1 MASFA
6 DVTAAVLEERRY
18 QDYKWGNLNEHP
30 HDLSTWLCLVNKKLR
45 WAVDSFFGHDDREVV
60 LSTLVEAV
68 ALGVAALEQH
78 GIATPKHG
86 SYPDHDMPGIWHAAK
101 RLWPGLPREV
111 EIYYK
116 KGLAKTEEGFRMEW
130 DIKDN
135 KLWVTMD
142 ENITIRELVR
152 PYIP

>member
-1 MASFA
+1 
-6 DVTAAVLEERRY
+6 
-18 QDYKWGNLNEHP
+18 
-30 HDLSTWLCLVNKKLR
+30 
-45 WAVDSFFGHDDREVV
+45 
-60 LSTLVEAV
+60 
-68 ALGVAALEQH
+68 
-78 GIATPKHG
+78 
-86 SYPDHDMPGIWHAAK
+86 MPGIWHAAK

-116 KGLAKTEEGFRMEW
+116 TGLAETEEGFRMEW